1 MEDICTICLISPI
14 PPLNVCTTNC
24 GHRYCKTCLE
34 TWQNRI
40 NRDCP
45 ICRED
50 ITYYM
55 YNNSQIRPVFRY
67 VHNDNNIQTLIINN
81 SRLRR
86 SLYITTS
93 VSLTSIFLVL
103 FLYYQEIMDN
113 EELTLNFNNVL
124 HTNICYHILT
134 IVTKPLLNCLS

>member
-1 MEDICTICLISPI
+1 MEDICSICLISPI
-14 PPLNVCTTNC
+14 PPLNICTTNC
-24 GHRYCKTCLE
+24 GHRFCKSCLE

-67 VHNDNNIQTLIINN
+67 VHNNNNNNNNNNQILLINN
-81 SRLRR
+81 SRLKRT
-86 SLYITTS
+86 LYITTS
-93 VSLTSIFLVL
+93 MSITSVFLVL
-103 FLYYQEIMDN
+103 FLYYQELMNN
-113 EELTLNFNNVL
+113 EKLTV
-124 HTNICYHILT
+124 
-134 IVTKPLLNCLS
+134 NCA

>member
-1 MEDICTICLISPI
+1 MEDICSICLISPI
-14 PPLNVCTTNC
+14 PLLNVCTTNC
-24 GHRYCKTCLE
+24 NHRFCKSCLE

-113 EELTLNFNNVL
+113 EELTLN
-124 HTNICYHILT
+124 CA
-134 IVTKPLLNCLS
+134 

>member
-1 MEDICTICLISPI
+1 MEDICSICLISPI
-14 PPLNVCTTNC
+14 PPLNVCVTNC
-24 GHRYCKTCLE
+24 NHRFCKTCLE

-67 VHNDNNIQTLIINN
+67 VHNDNNNQILTINN

-113 EELTLNFNNVL
+113 EELTLN
-124 HTNICYHILT
+124 CA
-134 IVTKPLLNCLS
+134 

>member
-1 MEDICTICLISPI
+1 MEDICSICLISPI
-14 PPLNVCTTNC
+14 PPLNVCVTNC
-24 GHRYCKTCLE
+24 SHRFCKSCLE

-67 VHNDNNIQTLIINN
+67 VHNNNNNNNNIQTLIINN

-103 FLYYQEIMDN
+103 FLYYQEIMNN
-113 EELTLNFNNVL
+113 EKL
-124 HTNICYHILT
+124 
-134 IVTKPLLNCLS
+134 IVDCS

>member
-1 MEDICTICLISPI
+1 MEDICSICLISPI
-14 PPLNVCTTNC
+14 PPLNVCVTNC
-24 GHRYCKTCLE
+24 SHRFCKTCLE

-67 VHNDNNIQTLIINN
+67 VHNNNNNNNNNNIQTLIINN
-81 SRLRR
+81 SRLKRT
-86 SLYITTS
+86 LYITTS

-103 FLYYQEIMDN
+103 FLYYQEMMGNKLID
-113 EELTLNFNNVL
+113 
-124 HTNICYHILT
+124 C
-134 IVTKPLLNCLS
+134 P

>member
-1 MEDICTICLISPI
+1 MEDICSICLISPI
-14 PPLNVCTTNC
+14 PPLNVCVTNC
-24 GHRYCKTCLE
+24 SHRFCKTCLE

-67 VHNDNNIQTLIINN
+67 VHNDNNIQTSKNHYP
-81 SRLRR
+81 SQ
-86 SLYITTS
+86 
-93 VSLTSIFLVL
+93 IFLCNIRVL
-103 FLYYQEIMDN
+103 VIRPEKI
-113 EELTLNFNNVL
+113 
-124 HTNICYHILT
+124 
-134 IVTKPLLNCLS
+134 S

>member
-1 MEDICTICLISPI
+1 MEDICSICLISPI
-14 PPLNVCTTNC
+14 PPLNVCVTNC
-24 GHRYCKTCLE
+24 SHRFCKTCLE

-67 VHNDNNIQTLIINN
+67 VHNDNNIQIAIGITAQIEQAYAVGIAVTAGSNN
-81 SRLRR
+81 
-86 SLYITTS
+86 
-93 VSLTSIFLVL
+93 
-103 FLYYQEIMDN
+103 
-113 EELTLNFNNVL
+113 
-124 HTNICYHILT
+124 
-134 IVTKPLLNCLS
+134 P

>member
-103 FLYYQEIMDN
+103 FLYYQEIMNN
-113 EELTLNFNNVL
+113 EKL
-124 HTNICYHILT
+124 
-134 IVTKPLLNCLS
+134 IVDCS

>member
-1 MEDICTICLISPI
+1 MEDICSICLISPI
-14 PPLNVCTTNC
+14 PPLNVCVTNC
-24 GHRYCKTCLE
+24 SHRFCKTCLE

-45 ICRED
+45 ICREN

-55 YNNSQIRPVFRY
+55 YNNSQIRPIFRY
-67 VHNDNNIQTLIINN
+67 VHNNNNNNNIQTLIINN

-113 EELTLNFNNVL
+113 EELTLN
-124 HTNICYHILT
+124 C
-134 IVTKPLLNCLS
+134 S

>member
-1 MEDICTICLISPI
+1 MEDICSICLISPI
-14 PPLNVCTTNC
+14 PPLNVCITNC
-24 GHRYCKTCLE
+24 GHRYCKSCLE

-50 ITYYM
+50 IIYYM

-67 VHNDNNIQTLIINN
+67 VHNDNNNQILIINN
-81 SRLRR
+81 SKLRR
-86 SLYITTS
+86 SLYITSS

-113 EELTLNFNNVL
+113 RN
-124 HTNICYHILT
+124 
-134 IVTKPLLNCLS
+134 LLINCS